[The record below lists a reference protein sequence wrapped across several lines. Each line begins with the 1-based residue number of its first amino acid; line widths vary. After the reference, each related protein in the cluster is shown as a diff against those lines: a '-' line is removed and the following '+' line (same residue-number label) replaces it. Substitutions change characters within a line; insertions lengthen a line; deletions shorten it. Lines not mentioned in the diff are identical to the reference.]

1 MFPFLSLSLSFFK
14 QQQKNSFI
22 FSVKT
27 NPTTNL
33 PSFHFIHF
41 TLHTFISHFHLIF
54 TLTHPQSNNKNTFI
68 ISLSLINSLSQ
79 PTKSPYKLYIIQIP
93 THTTINISSRR
104 DRKTVQHCIRIRWRI
119 PTLFYNCPANKPDG
133 KTQFNRTPET
143 SRFGLA
149 QLEMAKWR
157 LSQTHSSENSK
168 MISNNRI

>member
-93 THTTINISSRR
+93 THTTINISSRQ
-104 DRKTVQHCIRIRWRI
+104 DRKTVQHEQSNIWT
-119 PTLFYNCPANKPDG
+119 PNTPS
-133 KTQFNRTPET
+133 TQSTDQR
-143 SRFGLA
+143 
-149 QLEMAKWR
+149 
-157 LSQTHSSENSK
+157 
-168 MISNNRI
+168 ISNDFITSSSLWDPLLARW